1 MIFLKDRHSFA
12 SAVNFKKYPTV
23 VIDTSERD
31 EYGIVGA
38 KVCIDNGF
46 FRGGEPYYIKAVLR
60 SYDDAGILQFHARGC
75 LLSNRWCYSDAIGV
89 LQYANVPIIKANQD
103 ILVCL
108 INSRHKT
115 VFDPVVLRT
124 GERVDPHCSTPLELE
139 RYEIGLKSNGVV

>member
-1 MIFLKDRHSFA
+1 MIFLKNRHSFA

-46 FRGGEPYYIKAVLR
+46 FGEGEPYYIKATLR
-60 SYDDAGILQFHARGC
+60 SYDDAGILQFHARGSF
-75 LLSNRWCYSDAIGV
+75 LSNRWCYSDAIGI

-108 INSRHKT
+108 INSKSKT
-115 VFDPVVLRT
+115 VSWPVVLRT
-124 GERVDPHCSTPLELE
+124 GNRVDPYCSTPLELE
-139 RYEIGLKSNGVV
+139 RYEIGSENNEVV